1 MSTKRSVMT
10 LFNNET
16 DARCHRVRIVLAEK
30 GVAAEFVNVTANS
43 KPEELFELNP
53 YGYLPT
59 LIDRDLV
66 LYYSGIISEYLE
78 ERFPHPPLMPVY
90 PVARSRNRLMM
101 ARIDEDWY
109 ALMDTVLKNEDKAK
123 VKKARTDLL
132 DSLVAVAPVFSE
144 SPFFLNEEFS
154 LVDCSLAAL
163 LWRLPV
169 LGIQLPPQAKS
180 IEDYC
185 KRVFNRES
193 FKQSL
198 SDAEREMREED

>member
-1 MSTKRSVMT
+1 MT
-10 LFNNET
+10 LFNSET

-30 GVAAEFVNVTANS
+30 GVAAEFVNVTANH
-43 KPEELFELNP
+43 KPQELFELNP

-59 LIDRDLV
+59 LVDRDLV
-66 LYYSGIISEYLE
+66 LYYSDIISEYLE

-90 PVARSRNRLMM
+90 PVSRGRNRLMM

-109 ALMDTVLKNEDKAK
+109 TLMDIILKNEDKAL
-123 VKKARTDLL
+123 VKKAKADLL
-132 DSLVAVAPVFSE
+132 DSLISVAPVFSE
-144 SPFFLNEEFS
+144 TPFFLSEDFS

-169 LGIQLPPQAKS
+169 LGIELPSQAKA

-185 KRVFNRES
+185 QRVFARDS
-193 FKQSL
+193 FQASL
-198 SDAEREMREED
+198 SDAEKEMRE